1 MAGQITKR
9 GENTWLVRIFL
20 GTDTSGKR
28 KYFNKTIHG
37 IKKDAQKYLTAKL
50 REKDLGAF
58 IEPAAM
64 SVNAFLDKW
73 LKDSAKQ
80 RLRENTFNS
89 YQDMLRWHIRE
100 NLGTKRLC
108 DLQSY
113 DVQKLYN
120 EMTESGLSPRTVRYV
135 HAILTSALK
144 QAVKWQMIIRNPCE
158 NCDLPK
164 KVKKEMKHLSRE
176 ETAKFLQA
184 AKNDKWFALFLIAIE
199 LGLRPEEYFA
209 LQWKDFDF
217 EARKYEKQ
225 SLKTLLIIGGILLAI
240 FLLAT
245 FGILRRH

>member
-1 MAGQITKR
+1 
-9 GENTWLVRIFL
+9 
-20 GTDTSGKR
+20 
-28 KYFNKTIHG
+28 
-37 IKKDAQKYLTAKL
+37 
-50 REKDLGAF
+50 
-58 IEPAAM
+58 
-64 SVNAFLDKW
+64 
-73 LKDSAKQ
+73 
-80 RLRENTFNS
+80 
-89 YQDMLRWHIRE
+89 MLRWHIRE
-100 NLGTKRLC
+100 KIGAKRLC

-144 QAVKWQMIIRNPCE
+144 QAVKWQLIIRNPCE

-176 ETAKFLQA
+176 ETAQFLQA

-217 EARKYEKQ
+217 ENNIVSIRRAVIEKRGGGFYF
-225 SLKTLLIIGGILLAI
+225 SDVKTASSIRSINFSGAITNALKAHRRIQLEERMKLGAAYQNLDLIFASELGTPLM
-240 FLLAT
+240 
-245 FGILRRH
+245 RRNLINRHFNIMNPIIRTGS